1 MESKKTSFWIWFLN
15 RGWPS
20 QSKVVKQGT
29 NEGLKQMEWAQMG
42 EGKLRILK
50 HIERGKMDGY

>member
-1 MESKKTSFWIWFLN
+1 MA
-15 RGWPS
+15 S